1 MSASLVDGLTG
12 LITPSV
18 VSKAASM
25 LGEPEA
31 AIRMGIS
38 GTIPAL
44 LGGLASRADDPGF
57 GKSLFAL
64 VQSTPGDNGILSDV
78 GNLFSAKGASPL
90 MGNGGKLLALLLG
103 SNTTSFTGTLA
114 RYAGVK
120 NSTASTLLRGGAPL
134 VLAYLAKRARSDG
147 LSASTLTSLLRSQK
161 ASIAAAVPGPLAD
174 ALRYEAAPSREREM
188 YVPPFAE
195 QRTTV
200 SRWLVPALAV
210 IAGIIIMASF
220 FARDERAV
228 EAQGSVAA
236 DKPAPALEP
245 LAAVPTE
252 PPAAAPKAIVY
263 FNVDESTLPASGVES
278 LSAVVDY
285 LKANPA
291 ATATVSGYHDPT
303 GDLAANAA
311 LAKSRAD
318 AVRESLVTS
327 GVEESRIEMHKPV
340 VTEGTGTE
348 EQARRVEVTTG

>member
-1 MSASLVDGLTG
+1 
-12 LITPSV
+12 
-18 VSKAASM
+18 
-25 LGEPEA
+25 
-31 AIRMGIS
+31 
-38 GTIPAL
+38 
-44 LGGLASRADDPGF
+44 
-57 GKSLFAL
+57 
-64 VQSTPGDNGILSDV
+64 
-78 GNLFSAKGASPL
+78 
-90 MGNGGKLLALLLG
+90 
-103 SNTTSFTGTLA
+103 
-114 RYAGVK
+114 
-120 NSTASTLLRGGAPL
+120 
-134 VLAYLAKRARSDG
+134 
-147 LSASTLTSLLRSQK
+147 
-161 ASIAAAVPGPLAD
+161 
-174 ALRYEAAPSREREM
+174 
-188 YVPPFAE
+188 
-195 QRTTV
+195 
-200 SRWLVPALAV
+200 
-210 IAGIIIMASF
+210 
-220 FARDERAV
+220 V